1 MNAWCHI
8 DGGSAGVRVGK
19 NSQLGPGCYM
29 FAFNHGIH
37 PDFDVKDQNVSSER
51 LTIGQDCW
59 VRFQFF
65 GCRMCFAFQPAA
77 GGGRV
82 RDRRRAHRR
91 SCDHWNG
98 RRGQLVRAD
107 AAAQMCDSRIVVD
120 VLSPLP
126 L

>member
-65 GCRMCFAFQPAA
+65 
-77 GGGRV
+77 
-82 RDRRRAHRR
+82 
-91 SCDHWNG
+91 
-98 RRGQLVRAD
+98 D
-107 AAAQMCDSRIVVD
+107 ARHH
-120 VLSPLP
+120 PLAC
-126 L
+126 